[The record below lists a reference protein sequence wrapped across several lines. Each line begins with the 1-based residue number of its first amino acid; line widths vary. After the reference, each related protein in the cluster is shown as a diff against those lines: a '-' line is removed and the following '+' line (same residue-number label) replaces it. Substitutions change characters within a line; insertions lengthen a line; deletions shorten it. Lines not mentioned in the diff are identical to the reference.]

1 MVKNTQKYDYVI
13 CERSHMVS
21 SLKNGQN
28 DGCDYP
34 ILYKGFLIKVVVSKV
49 VYYSGL
55 KKDITK
61 SIVT

>member
-1 MVKNTQKYDYVI
+1 
-13 CERSHMVS
+13 MVS

>member
-1 MVKNTQKYDYVI
+1 MIIY
-13 CERSHMVS
+13 MVS
-21 SLKNGQN
+21 YLKNGRN

-34 ILYKGFLIKVVVSKV
+34 IFYKGFLIKVLVSKV
-49 VYYSGL
+49 FYYSGL